1 MPVPLIGAGSFVE
14 GLRED
19 ERMSGLAPAT
29 SPDDRELGAVAQCEL
44 RFSLSGEALRAV
56 GEEQPV
62 LVWVSQVVDLLTDA
76 DAAARWLMTKT
87 RRFEDFEGQ
96 EVDGFLYRNVH
107 VDITLTGLGEEAVL
121 AVAHTETP
129 AGTPTVDTYINFRTG
144 RLFGGVAAST
154 YKELEVRPQLVELA
168 HAFLSRMETILTGN
182 EGPPGNPMV
191 SEAKVR
197 PGGGARSSSVDRIV
211 EAVAVLAVVIGWPS
225 AVILA
230 IAHSWGPVFSSD
242 VTLDVA
248 RTIMLGFAGFVVLPF
263 AVMGLGPV
271 GCRADRAPQLRT
283 PQCSDVLASACR
295 HIGADHRS
303 GPHLLRACLGR
314 PQVARSGPTE

>member
-1 MPVPLIGAGSFVE
+1 MPVPLFEAGSFVD

-19 ERMSGLAPAT
+19 ERMSGLVSAT
-29 SPDDRELGAVAQCEL
+29 SPGDRELGAIAQYEL
-44 RFSLSGEALRAV
+44 RFSLSGEAPRAG

-62 LVWVSQVVDLLTDA
+62 LVRVTQVVDLLTDA

-107 VDITLTGLGEEAVL
+107 IDITLTGLGEEAVL
-121 AVAHTETP
+121 AVAHTETS

-168 HAFLSRMETILTGN
+168 HALLSRMETVLTEN
-182 EGPPGNPMV
+182 EGRPAGPVV
-191 SEAKVR
+191 SQAKVR
-197 PGGGARSSSVDRIV
+197 PSGGARSSSVDRIV
-211 EAVAVLAVVIGWPS
+211 EGVAGLAVVIGWPS

-230 IAHSWGPVFSSD
+230 LAHSWSPVFSSN
-242 VTLDVA
+242 VSLDVVRA
-248 RTIMLGFAGFVVLPF
+248 IVLGFAGFVVFTF
-263 AVMGLGPV
+263 AVMGLGPWAV
-271 GCRADRAPQLRT
+271 GQTGGDSFEPLSTRSFLLLLAVTLGPT
-283 PQCSDVLASACR
+283 IVLALTFYG
-295 HIGADHRS
+295 H
-303 GPHLLRACLGR
+303 
-314 PQVARSGPTE
+314 